1 MTDRTESNLDPEAT
15 SRFTKVVRRELRSFT
30 ELFAV
35 SGIAFAIPFLN
46 LLSKNSSFFS
56 FYKATRLDVL
66 AIALLAVFVLPLLA
80 WGIEA
85 WVGLLL
91 PKIRRYIHA
100 FLIGVALG
108 IYALQFMKH
117 SLSPSPTV
125 LIIAG
130 VATGVAAALLRLR
143 SQTFASFIAALAF
156 APALL
161 AIWFIFFSNP
171 YRVTK
176 QVSFEET
183 KVAVSTP
190 HRIALIALDEL
201 PIGSLLD
208 ATGHVDKELFP
219 NFAALEQSSTF
230 YRNMSTV
237 APITDW
243 AIPALL
249 TGQYPEESRLPIA
262 VDHPESIFRLLSSTY
277 RMNAHDELTDICP
290 SKYCPYIGAQR
301 TLLKRVQGIGIRGLK
316 LWRSTVSLDKQVGT
330 FSPNEETPKAFV
342 HTRRFINSIRRDSG
356 PVFDYAHIMLPH
368 QPWIYLNTFQ
378 TRRPLE
384 TRNFEDSNF
393 VEWLN
398 PNNAELGR
406 AIHLLQLQAAD
417 TFIGQVIDRL
427 KKIGAWEDTILVVTA
442 DHGISFS
449 AGESQRVVSRKNA
462 HEIIFPPLFIKGPA
476 QTEPIVND
484 SPMRSI
490 DVLPTIAEFIGAR
503 IPWRI
508 DGEPATAT
516 RDLEEPIRLYQFKSP
531 IGLDI
536 PLRSSGSEY
545 LTFQRSRNKSALS
558 MTASN
563 YAGDPAIRIY
573 RVGEYGDLLSQEV
586 SALAVTPGSKK
597 LEILI
602 PDGGVTALNAFN
614 PSSPNLDQTWLEGY
628 SSNLGENSTIAFAVN
643 GRIAG
648 LGFSSRFP
656 NQKFGYYFVQLAP
669 SLINAGDNSLEAF
682 EVTGTAS
689 APLLTPIRIG

>member
-1 MTDRTESNLDPEAT
+1 MTDQTESNPGPQST
-15 SRFTKVVRRELRSFT
+15 SRFTEVVRRELRSFT
-30 ELFAV
+30 ELFAI

-56 FYKATRLDVL
+56 YYKATRLDVL
-66 AIALLAVFVLPLLA
+66 AIGLLAVFVPPLLA

-85 WVGLLL
+85 WAGLLL

-100 FLIGVALG
+100 FFIGVALG

-117 SLSPSPTV
+117 ALSPSPTV
-125 LIIAG
+125 LIVAG
-130 VATGVAAALLRLR
+130 VASGVAAALLRIK
-143 SQTFASFIAALAF
+143 SKTFASFIAALAF

-183 KVAVSTP
+183 KVAVSAP

-201 PIGSLLD
+201 PVGSLLD
-208 ATGHVDKELFP
+208 STGHVDKDLFP

-262 VDHPESIFRLLSSTY
+262 VDHPDSIFRLLSSTY
-277 RMNAHDELTDICP
+277 RMNAHDEITDLCP

-301 TLLKRVQGIGIRGLK
+301 TLLKRVQGIGTRGLK
-316 LWRSTVSLDKQVGT
+316 LWRSTVSLDRQMAT
-330 FSPNEETPKAFV
+330 FSPNEETSKPFDHSRK
-342 HTRRFINSIRRDSG
+342 FISSIRRDSG

-378 TRRPLE
+378 TRRPLG
-384 TRNFEDSNF
+384 TRNFENSNF
-393 VEWLN
+393 VKWLS

-462 HEIIFPPLFIKGPA
+462 HEILFPPLFIKAPN
-476 QTEPIVND
+476 QSQPIVD
-484 SPMRSI
+484 DHAMRTI
-490 DVLPTIAEFIGAR
+490 DVFPTITEIIGAK

-508 DGEPATAT
+508 DGEPASAT
-516 RDLEEPIRLYQFKSP
+516 RDPKEPIRLYQFKSP

-536 PLRSSGSEY
+536 PLLSSGSEY

-573 RVGEYGDLLSQEV
+573 RVGEYGDLLSQEI
-586 SALAVTPGSKK
+586 STLAITPASKK
-597 LEILI
+597 LEIFI
-602 PDGGVTALNAFN
+602 PSLGANALNAFN
-614 PSSPNLDQTWLEGY
+614 PNSPNLDQTWLEGY
-628 SSNLGENSTIAFAVN
+628 SKNLKKNSTIAFAVN

-656 NQKFGYYFVQLAP
+656 KQKFGYFFAQLAP
-669 SLINAGDNSLEAF
+669 SLINAGDNYLEAF
-682 EVTGTAS
+682 EVTGPAS
-689 APLLTPIRIG
+689 APLLTPIQIG

>member
-1 MTDRTESNLDPEAT
+1 MTDQTESNLDPEAT
-15 SRFTKVVRRELRSFT
+15 SGFTQVVRRELRSFT

-56 FYKATRLDVL
+56 TYKATLLDVVAIGLL
-66 AIALLAVFVLPLLA
+66 AIFVPPLIA

-85 WVGLLL
+85 WAGLLL

-100 FLIGVALG
+100 FFIGVALG

-125 LIIAG
+125 LIVAG
-130 VATGVAAALLRLR
+130 VASGAAAALLRIK
-143 SQTFASFIAALAF
+143 SKTFASFIAALAF

-161 AIWFIFFSNP
+161 AIWFIFFSNA

-183 KVAVSTP
+183 KGAVSTP

-208 ATGHVDKELFP
+208 STGHVDKALFP

-237 APITDW
+237 APITQW

-249 TGQYPEESRLPIA
+249 TGQYPEESRLPVA
-262 VDHPESIFRLLSSTY
+262 ADHPDSIFRLLSSTY
-277 RMNAHDELTDICP
+277 RMNSHDEITYLCP
-290 SKYCPYIGAQR
+290 SKYCPNIGVQR
-301 TLLKRVQGIGIRGLK
+301 SLLKRVQAIGSGGFN
-316 LWRSTVSLDKQVGT
+316 LWRSTVSLHEQIAT
-330 FSPNEETPKAFV
+330 YSPTEETSKPFDD
-342 HTRRFINSIRRDSG
+342 TRRFIKSIRRDSG

-368 QPWIYLNTFQ
+368 QPWVYLNTFQ
-378 TRRPLE
+378 THRP
-384 TRNFEDSNF
+384 TSSQTFENSNF
-393 VEWLN
+393 AEWTSLH
-398 PNNAELGR
+398 NAELGR
-406 AIHLLQLQAAD
+406 EIHLLQLQTAD

-449 AGESQRVVSRKNA
+449 AGESQRVVSRNNA
-462 HEIIFPPLFIKGPA
+462 HEILFPPLFIKSPN
-476 QTEPIVND
+476 QSQPIVD
-484 SPMRSI
+484 DRAMRTI
-490 DVLPTIAEFIGAR
+490 DVLPTIAEIIGAR

-508 DGEPATAT
+508 DGKPATAI
-516 RDLEEPIRLYQFKSP
+516 RDADEPIRLYQFKNP
-531 IGLDI
+531 IWDT
-536 PLRSSGSEY
+536 PLVASGSDY
-545 LTFQRSRNKSALS
+545 LTFKRSTNKAAIS

-573 RVGEYGDLLSQEV
+573 RVGEYGDLLSQEI
-586 SALAVTPGSKK
+586 STLAVIPASKK
-597 LEILI
+597 LEIFI
-602 PDGGVTALNAFN
+602 PGLGVNALNGFN
-614 PSSPNLDQTWLEGY
+614 PYSPNLDQTWLEGY
-628 SSNLGENSTIAFAVN
+628 SSNLGKSSTIAFAVN

-656 NQKFGYYFVQLAP
+656 NQKVGYYFAQLAP
-669 SLINAGDNSLEAF
+669 SLINEGDNSLEAF
-682 EVTGTAS
+682 EVTGSAS
-689 APLLTPIRIG
+689 SPLLTPIQIG